1 MKEGIIAKLAS
12 QCEEFYAEACKNM
25 KSSTNTWERDWMPK
39 VTAKQ
44 SACRG
49 IAQYYQSRV
58 CNGKK
63 AVGEEIAR
71 LQVKRKTRILFFCF
85 FSH

>member
-1 MKEGIIAKLAS
+1 
-12 QCEEFYAEACKNM
+12 M
-25 KSSTNTWERDWMPK
+25 KSSTSTWERDWIPK

-44 SACRG
+44 SACRA

-58 CNGKK
+58 CNVKK

-71 LQVKRKTRILFFCF
+71 LLVSALYL
-85 FSH
+85 SA